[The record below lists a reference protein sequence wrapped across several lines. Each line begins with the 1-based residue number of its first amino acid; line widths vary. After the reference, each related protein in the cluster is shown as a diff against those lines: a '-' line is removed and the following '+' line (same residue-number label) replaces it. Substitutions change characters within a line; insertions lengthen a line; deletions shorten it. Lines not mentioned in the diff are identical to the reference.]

1 MKQNRLRLIAALFTS
16 LLLAV
21 GLGATTPASAATN
34 VTVTVNW
41 NGAPLASTGY
51 VTAYTYDTTN
61 RRWFDVDDSS
71 TNGAGQASFSLS
83 DTTSGY
89 RFCAYNNASG
99 LNSSELCYGGDTV
112 EDATSVTG
120 TANIAINLVPSTALN
135 MSSVV
140 IQGKPVVGQT
150 LSVNLSGLPAGL
162 TYTAVTWYRDGA
174 LISPTQIGGQQV
186 ASGSRY
192 VVRNAD
198 AGHSITAYVDAFGP
212 RYGAPQYFPG
222 GSFYLTPAVG
232 PVVLPMGFSSAPG
245 IKAPKWKTGK
255 TARYVGPGVVPPGAT
270 ATFQWLR
277 NGKAIKGQTGPNHK
291 IVRKDRK
298 KRLSLTVTYTY
309 NGYETTTM
317 TTAPSR
323 KIK

>member
-1 MKQNRLRLIAALFTS
+1 MKPNRLRLIAALFTS

-41 NGAPLASTGY
+41 NGLPLANSGS
-51 VTAYTYDTTN
+51 VTVYKYDTAT
-61 RRWFDVDDSS
+61 RSWYDDDYEY
-71 TNGAGQASFSLS
+71 TDGAGKASFSLS
-83 DTTSGY
+83 DTASGY
-89 RFCAYNNASG
+89 RFCAWNNASG
-99 LNSSELCYGGDTV
+99 VNSSSLCYGGDTV
-112 EDATSVTG
+112 AEATSVTG
-120 TANIAINLVPSTALN
+120 SANIAINLVPSTALN

-150 LSVNLSGLPAGL
+150 LSVNLSGLPAGV
-162 TYTAVTWYRDGA
+162 TYTGVRWYRDGA
-174 LISPTQIGGQQV
+174 LITPTQIGGQYV
-186 ASGSRY
+186 GSGNRY

-198 AGHSITAYVDAFGP
+198 AGHSITAYVDAYGP
-212 RYGAPQYFPG
+212 RYDAPRYFPG

-255 TARYVGPGVVPPGAT
+255 TASYVAPGVVPPGAT